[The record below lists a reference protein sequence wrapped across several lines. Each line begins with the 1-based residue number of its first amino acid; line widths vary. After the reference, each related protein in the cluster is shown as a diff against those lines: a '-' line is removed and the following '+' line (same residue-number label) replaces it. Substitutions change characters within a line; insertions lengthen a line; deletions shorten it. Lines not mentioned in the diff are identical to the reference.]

1 MGPPRGIPRSLVV
14 RDRALGQDLAAIAL
28 LSLGALSIE
37 IGLTRILSLVEW
49 YHFAFMVVSIA
60 LFGYA
65 VGGSVLSLIPSLV
78 RSRTSIPVASAGACL
93 SSILSIFFAVALR
106 FDPIR
111 ANAKPLHALVIVLQY
126 LALGL
131 PFFFTGI
138 CLACL
143 VTRRPGEANLVYFAD
158 LVGAGVGCIFALSM
172 MALGGPH
179 LAILGSAAFSA
190 VACGLFC
197 RSEGLILQS
206 HVALAGALAM
216 GFLLLLQP
224 HFDPAISEYKAL
236 SAALRYPDASLVWSD
251 WNAVSRIDAV
261 SSRLIHYAPGMA
273 FDSPERVPEQIGLT
287 VDGDNLEPVTSF
299 DGHLSTLAFLDT
311 LPSRIPY
318 MVAPRKKVLIVDSG
332 GGLDVLSALWSGAA
346 EVVALERNPSIV
358 EAVKDRFAE
367 FSGKLYSRSEVQVHA
382 VDPRCYLASSG
393 ELFDLIEISLK
404 QDPVTASVGL
414 YSLSESYLFT
424 VESFR
429 QLLAHLSP
437 QGVLVVTRW
446 LGPPPRQSARIASI
460 MVAASESEGVA
471 NPSLQLASFR
481 TYLTVTTMMKK
492 TPFEPVE
499 LAGIRQVCEER
510 RYDLVFLPGISANE
524 TNRFNKFQTDE
535 YYEAFR
541 RIVDSRERGEFYE
554 AYLFDL
560 TPPTDERPFFFDFMK
575 WDRLLELR
583 RTLGKLW
590 NPFLEGGLLVVAVLV
605 QAGAVSLLLIGLP
618 LLVASRRT
626 ERLPRMGRWVGYFV
640 LLGAGYMLVEVTY
653 LQKFILF
660 LGQPA
665 YAMSA
670 VLFSMLVFSG
680 LGSLWS
686 RRSEPTPGTVGVA
699 VLAVGLIVLAQ
710 ALSLG
715 WIIRA
720 LLGWHVWAKFGVA
733 VGLIAPLA
741 FAMGMPFPTGLR
753 MLGRRNPSGIPLA
766 YCANGCS
773 SVVGS
778 AGTIVLAS
786 LVGFSNVLAIS
797 ALIYWAAYLVLPA
810 SRSAP

>member
-1 MGPPRGIPRSLVV
+1 MV
-14 RDRALGQDLAAIAL
+14 RDRVLVQDLLAIAL

-65 VGGSVLSLIPSLV
+65 VGGSVLALIPSIV
-78 RSRTSIPVASAGACL
+78 RNRSAIPVASAGACI
-93 SSILSIFFAVALR
+93 SGILSIFFAVLLR

-111 ANAKPLHALVIVLQY
+111 ANAQPLHALVIVLQY

-131 PFFFTGI
+131 PFLFTGI

-143 VTRRPGEANLVYFAD
+143 ITRRPGQANLVYFAD

-179 LAILGSAAFSA
+179 LAILGSAAFCA
-190 VACGLFC
+190 MACGLFS

-206 HVALAGALAM
+206 HLAFAGTLAL
-216 GFLLLLQP
+216 GFLLVLQP
-224 HFDPAISEYKAL
+224 GFDPAISEYKAL
-236 SAALRYPDASLVWSD
+236 SAALRYPDARLVWSD

-299 DGHLSTLAFLDT
+299 DGNLSTLGFLET

-318 MVAPRKKVLIVDSG
+318 VVGPRKNVLIVDSG
-332 GGLDVLSALWSGAA
+332 GGFDVLSALWSGAA

-358 EAVKDRFAE
+358 EAVKHRFAE
-367 FSGKLYSRSEVQVHA
+367 FSGNLYSRADVEIHA
-382 VDPRCYLASSG
+382 VDPRCYLASS
-393 ELFDLIEISLK
+393 EESFDLIEISLK

-429 QLLAHLSP
+429 QFLAHLSP
-437 QGVLVVTRW
+437 EGVLVVTRW
-446 LGPPPRQSARIASI
+446 LGPPPRQSARIASM
-460 MVAASESEGVA
+460 MVAALESEGVA
-471 NPSLQLASFR
+471 DASLHLASFR

-492 TPFEPVE
+492 TSFEAAE
-499 LAGIRQVCEER
+499 LASIRQTCEKR

-524 TNRFNKFQTDE
+524 TNRFNKFQIDE

-541 RIVDSRERGEFYE
+541 RIVDSRERRDFYH

-575 WDRLLELR
+575 WDRVLELR
-583 RTLGKLW
+583 RSLGKLW
-590 NPFLEGGLLVVAVLV
+590 NPFLEGGLLVVAVLI
-605 QAGAVSLLLIGLP
+605 QAGVASLILIGLP
-618 LLVASRRT
+618 LLVASRRR
-626 ERLPRMGRWVGYFV
+626 ERVPRMGRWVAYFI

-686 RRSEPTPGTVGVA
+686 RKSEPTPRIVGVA
-699 VLAVGLIVLAQ
+699 VLAVGLLVLVQ
-710 ALSLG
+710 ALWLG
-715 WIIRA
+715 WLIRSF
-720 LLGWHVWAKFGVA
+720 LGWHIWAKFAIA
-733 VGLIAPLA
+733 VGLIGPLA

-753 MLGRRNPSGIPLA
+753 MLGRRTQSAIPLA

-778 AGTIVLAS
+778 AGTIVLGS
-786 LVGFSNVLAIS
+786 LTGFSNVLAIS
-797 ALIYWAAYLVLPA
+797 AFVYFAAYLVLPA
-810 SRSAP
+810 SRSPP